1 MVRDEDIGR
10 RLYRPIQLYNTLG
23 EQVEVSLGQ
32 VRVIIETVDAS
43 PPVWTA
49 RLIWEEI
56 RNTGRHDISENLVNS
71 VLNAMQPTD
80 LLD

>member
-10 RLYRPIQLYNTLG
+10 RLYRPILLYNAYG
-23 EQVEVSLGQ
+23 EQVEVPLAK
-32 VRVIIETVDAS
+32 VRVIIERVDAS

-56 RNTGRHDISENLVNS
+56 RNTGRHDISEDMVSS
-71 VLNAMQPTD
+71 VMNAMQPID